1 MFLFLFAYL
10 RFMLLL
16 GCVFMFLVLFGA
28 FLCFLVRVKSFRKKK
43 INKKLKTVLMTS
55 CILLLNFSYYKRE
68 FFNHYNLFI
77 TIFSLQSFSIM
88 TVFFNYNIFFLV
100 ITIFQLLQFFN
111 LFTTC
116 DTTFMKISQRTNSI
130 I

>member
-1 MFLFLFAYL
+1 MFFIFVRLFAFYAFAWL
-10 RFMLLL
+10 CFYVFSAFWCFFM
-16 GCVFMFLVLFGA
+16 LFGA
-28 FLCFLVRVKSFRKKK
+28 CKVFSQKKT
-43 INKKLKTVLMTS
+43 NKKLKTVLMTS

-111 LFTTC
+111 LFTIC